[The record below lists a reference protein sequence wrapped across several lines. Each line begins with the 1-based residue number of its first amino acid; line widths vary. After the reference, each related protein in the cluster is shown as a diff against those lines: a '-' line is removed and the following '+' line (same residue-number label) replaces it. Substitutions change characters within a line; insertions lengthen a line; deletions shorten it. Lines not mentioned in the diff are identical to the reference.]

1 MMATASYC
9 GALAMMFGNSLESRD
24 EGHHYSLPKLETETQ
39 WVTIS
44 ASTGVSGYVQLWY
57 SHSWHFI
64 LLTHIPAAK
73 ECVFANQFYFVAQ
86 IKMDA
91 SVYFLIKVFGLL
103 ILCIIILG
111 ICIKWYKKWKKW
123 CKKRELE
130 RFKTF
135 IRDQVIST
143 FHQQRQGED
152 DDRFAVLMV
161 ANETSLGQLSK
172 MRFER
177 AKVSMLFFKDPLYD
191 PSFPS
196 YPVQKHLINYI
207 VARADDTVHPESILL
222 ERFDELLVA
231 YLHHH
236 KKNANCVLLYSW

>member
-1 MMATASYC
+1 
-9 GALAMMFGNSLESRD
+9 
-24 EGHHYSLPKLETETQ
+24 
-39 WVTIS
+39 
-44 ASTGVSGYVQLWY
+44 
-57 SHSWHFI
+57 
-64 LLTHIPAAK
+64 
-73 ECVFANQFYFVAQ
+73 
-86 IKMDA
+86 MDA
-91 SVYFLIKVFGLL
+91 SVYFLIKIFGLL
-103 ILCIIILG
+103 ILYNIILG

-123 CKKRELE
+123 CRRRELE
-130 RFKTF
+130 RFETF

-177 AKVSMLFFKDPLYD
+177 AKVSKLFFKDPLYD
-191 PSFPS
+191 PSLPS
-196 YPVQKHLINYI
+196 YPVQIHLINYI

-222 ERFDELLVA
+222 ERFDELLEA

-236 KKNANCVLLYSW
+236 KKNANCVLLYSWKLPCTSCVDKIIKTLGDRNNTIHVKIVYTTESDVSAINKLRNHKFDVMEIPYNRLPHNTQQCCIQ